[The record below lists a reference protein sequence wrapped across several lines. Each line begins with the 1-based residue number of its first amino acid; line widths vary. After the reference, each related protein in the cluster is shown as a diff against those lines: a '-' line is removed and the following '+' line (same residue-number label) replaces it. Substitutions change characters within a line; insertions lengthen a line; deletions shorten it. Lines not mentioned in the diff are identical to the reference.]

1 MPNFT
6 ADLTN
11 NLRGGI
17 QVLLKRDRLHSRTCL
32 ATHSGD
38 IRRVIMNSKQSFG
51 TRNFAGGTWNQCD
64 DLPLTEA
71 LWELLQKTS
80 VYAAIQE
87 AVDARAKRTQ
97 LTQDQVLNELVAIGF
112 ASLYDAFDIDNEKI
126 VFKKID
132 ELPANIQ
139 KSILEMTCVLTKDG
153 TTKITRIKL
162 ACKIKA
168 LDMLYRHLAL

>member
-1 MPNFT
+1 
-6 ADLTN
+6 
-11 NLRGGI
+11 
-17 QVLLKRDRLHSRTCL
+17 
-32 ATHSGD
+32 
-38 IRRVIMNSKQSFG
+38 MNTTKQK
-51 TRNFAGGTWNQCD
+51 
-64 DLPLTEA
+64 PLTQKQKTFVAEYLIDLNA
-71 LWELLQKTS
+71 TQAAIRAGYSRKTAMEQGYQLLQKTS